1 MPAAEKG
8 TLPFPSATTRGLPGE
23 AELVMLESVVRPL
36 VANGFEFRGGDVFG
50 QEIVSIYINDNL
62 DEFVML
68 RFNRPAVEDR
78 LAAAASYLGVGSSFG
93 AFYDLALGLRSEM
106 NIPEKL
112 RELGVGDNRIDELA
126 AMAIVDPTAGGN
138 PVELTLDAAKELF
151 REVI

>member
-8 TLPFPSATTRGLPGE
+8 TLPFPSTTVRGLPGE

-68 RFNRPAVEDR
+68 RFNRPDDAQGRAQPPLIHRGDMAELDQPMDNMDSLRFVTISEF
-78 LAAAASYLGVGSSFG
+78 LG
-93 AFYDLALGLRSEM
+93 
-106 NIPEKL
+106 K
-112 RELGVGDNRIDELA
+112 
-126 AMAIVDPTAGGN
+126 
-138 PVELTLDAAKELF
+138 PVEEKPLPAARPAPAF
-151 REVI
+151 RSAPPRFG